1 MEYLPSY
8 KDDLY
13 LAHHGIKGQK
23 WGVRRFQ
30 NSDGSLTDAGRKRY
44 SQLSYH
50 EKYDI
55 KVAARDQ
62 GISLKRNTNISYSDI
77 TKDPNFDSKTGLLL
91 QTHKLSYED
100 DAKAVNPRA
109 KNLTLLHDYSGYLVN
124 CTHCTAA
131 YDLRRRGYD
140 VAAASASGGG
150 EEANVIH
157 KMYKNAE
164 SKKAKPII
172 ASKNYTDMY
181 SDKVD
186 TDKLTALSLESYDHA
201 ISLSRKRSKEYEKAC
216 KKQGEEILKQCE
228 SFGPNARGNVCLRI
242 ACGGGHSLA
251 FENDSKGRTR
261 FIDSQTMSVKPSL
274 SHGGKDSDYYKN
286 VISYADPYFGAEVL
300 RYDNATPDIDY
311 MLNNHIISN
320 PKLVTATDK
329 RGNSRDF
336 KVYQY
341 R

>member
-30 NSDGSLTDAGRKRY
+30 NPDGSLTDAGRKRY
-44 SQLSYH
+44 SQLSRR
-50 EKYDI
+50 EKYDL

-62 GISLKRNTNISYSDI
+62 GISLNRRTNISYHDI
-77 TKDPNFDSKTGLLL
+77 SNDPNFDKKTGLLL
-91 QTHKLSYED
+91 QTHKLSYKD
-100 DAKAVNPRA
+100 DAAAVNPRA
-109 KNLTLLHDYSGYLVN
+109 KNVSLFHDSSGYFVN

-140 VAAASASGGG
+140 VAATAASAGG

-157 KMYKNAE
+157 KMYKNAQ
-164 SKKAKPII
+164 SKKITPII
-172 ASKNYTDMY
+172 KSKNYTDMY
-181 SDKVD
+181 ADKVD
-186 TDKLTALSLESYDHA
+186 NAKLKALFMESYTHA
-201 ISLSRKRSKEYEKAC
+201 TSFSIKRAQEYEKAC
-216 KKQGEEILKQCE
+216 KKQGDAILKECE

-251 FENDSKGRTR
+251 FQNDSKGRTT
-261 FIDSQTMSVKPSL
+261 FVDAQIMSSQPKRAK
-274 SHGGKDSDYYKN
+274 GGKGSYYYKN
-286 VISYADPYFGAEVL
+286 VIAMSDPYFGAEVI
-300 RYDNATPDIDY
+300 RYDNATPDIKY
-311 MLNNHIISN
+311 MLDNGIINN

-329 RGNSRDF
+329 QGNSRDF

-341 R
+341 